1 MMSKVLSVL
10 HGSALLKIF
19 IEIQKLFHDDDIF
32 PSGPRFK
39 TLTDCNEMQDRNMFL
54 TKDDT
59 EL

>member
-1 MMSKVLSVL
+1 MMWKVLSVL
-10 HGSALLKIF
+10 HGSALLNIF
-19 IEIQKLFHDDDIF
+19 IEIQKLFHDDDIL

-39 TLTDCNEMQDRNMFL
+39 TVTDCNEMQHGNMFL